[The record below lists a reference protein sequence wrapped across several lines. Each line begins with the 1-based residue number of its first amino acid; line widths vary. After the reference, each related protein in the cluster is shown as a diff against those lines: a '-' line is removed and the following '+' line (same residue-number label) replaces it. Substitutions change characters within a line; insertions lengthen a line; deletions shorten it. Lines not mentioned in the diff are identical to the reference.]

1 MRAILFS
8 VLLTGSAG
16 LASAFDAG
24 KLDYSLMAGY
34 AKPVGGEWAK
44 FYRSSKFVGAAAE
57 YDTGG
62 EFRWGLELGY
72 NTGHECKTVPEY
84 KPKILFL
91 APYLKEYRFYDSWEY
106 YALIGIGL
114 YHRVSPE
121 YTAGGVTY
129 EGGMW
134 GKIGASGGFGAAY
147 YLGQSAKIGL
157 DLRIHYIR
165 RMIGINSDMV
175 SASNFTPSLTFQK
188 KF

>member
-8 VLLTGSAG
+8 VLLAGSAG

-24 KLDYSLMAGY
+24 KLDYSVMGGY
-34 AKPVGGEWAK
+34 AKPVGGDWAK

-84 KPKILFL
+84 KPKIFFV

-106 YALIGIGL
+106 YAMIGLGL

-134 GKIGASGGFGAAY
+134 GKIGASGGFGASY
-147 YLGQSAKIGL
+147 YLGQSMKIGL
-157 DLRIHYIR
+157 DLRVHYIR
-165 RMIGINSDMV
+165 QMIGINSDMV
-175 SASNFTPSLTFQK
+175 SAANFTPSLTFQK